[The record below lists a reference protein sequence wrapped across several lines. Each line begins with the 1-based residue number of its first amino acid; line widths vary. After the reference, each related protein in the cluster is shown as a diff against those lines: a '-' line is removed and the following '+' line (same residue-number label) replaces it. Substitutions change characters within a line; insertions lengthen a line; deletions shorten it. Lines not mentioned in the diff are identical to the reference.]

1 MTSEN
6 SRTMPRI
13 TSAKAY
19 ANNEISL
26 VVWSLDAPI
35 PGCLGFELT
44 RIYVDDGTEVV
55 LAAWVPF
62 KDQSNPDWKPQNTRV
77 WPVQKLFWRD
87 LTVRKRRDA
96 TARRP
101 GNVRVKYRIRAMVR
115 AKDGHPA
122 ISDLPE
128 KTYLGDPLPLA
139 YFDEGIVTDEVM
151 VTGEFGGIQSAFT
164 NGILSAQWLKH
175 ALEEGG
181 EALTK
186 PAVRAHIETEGDR
199 IRQYLT
205 GDVLPLL
212 RALFKRATKE
222 PGSRLCL
229 ALYEL
234 GDDELTKLI
243 TEHSAIVD
251 VVLANSSKPRGGTDW
266 DHGNAGN
273 RQKVRD
279 ALGEHLTDRMFNN
292 NRIGHNKFAV
302 FLDAASAPQA
312 VFTGSTNWTS
322 TGLCGQSNNAL
333 LIDSPEVA
341 AAYHEY
347 WKNLKDDTVAFERPE
362 PLSAGTK
369 NAQSPAL
376 RTANATPQ
384 EEIILEDGT
393 GVTVWQSP
401 NTKRTTKGTEVP
413 PDLAAVFS
421 LMRKARRA
429 ILFAVFMPSVK
440 GADSIVAQA
449 VELGRLDPSLLVYGA
464 VSDPKVLPNYEAAEA
479 QSDDDAEVGAPAVHR
494 PEIATF
500 DERNV
505 HLVRAAALEKGDL
518 VADFEAELLT
528 LGQAII
534 HDKIVVV
541 DPLEPDGFIVTGSHN
556 LGFKASYMNDENL
569 VIIRNNPGLI
579 KAYAVHVLD
588 LYEHYRFRAVQA
600 QRQRDGE
607 QVDEMAGFL
616 SRDDAWLERWVST
629 EQGDLA
635 RYLAE

>member
-1 MTSEN
+1 
-6 SRTMPRI
+6 MPRI

-26 VVWSLDAPI
+26 VAWTLDAPI

-44 RIYVDDGTEVV
+44 RIYVDDGSEVV
-55 LAAWVPF
+55 LAAWIPF
-62 KDQSNPDWKPQNTRV
+62 KDQKNPDWKPQNTRV

-101 GNVRVKYRIRAMVR
+101 GNVRVKYRIRALVR
-115 AKDGHPA
+115 ASASHPA
-122 ISDLPE
+122 ITGVPE
-128 KTYLGDPLPLA
+128 KTYEGDPLPLA
-139 YFDEGIVTDEVM
+139 YFDAGIVTDEIT
-151 VTGEFGGIQSAFT
+151 VTGEYGGIRSAFT

-175 ALEEGG
+175 ALEAGG

-186 PAVRAHIETEGDR
+186 TVVRAHIETAGDR
-199 IRQYLT
+199 IRQYLS
-205 GDVLPLL
+205 GDVIPLL
-212 RALFKRATKE
+212 RALFERATAE
-222 PGSRLCL
+222 PGARLCL

-234 GDDELTKLI
+234 GDDELTQLI
-243 TEHSAIVD
+243 IDHSTIVD
-251 VVLANSSKPRGGTDW
+251 VILANSSKPRGGTDW
-266 DHGNAGN
+266 DHGNAAN
-273 RQKVRD
+273 RQKLRD

-302 FLDAASAPQA
+302 FLDAAGAAQA

-333 LIDSPEVA
+333 LIDSPEIA
-341 AAYHEY
+341 ASYHEY
-347 WKNLKDDTVAFERPE
+347 WKNLLEDTATFEQPE

-369 NAQSPAL
+369 NAQGPTL
-376 RTANATPQ
+376 RTANAAAQ
-384 EEIILEDGT
+384 DEIILADGT
-393 GVTVWQSP
+393 AVTVWRSP
-401 NTKRTTKGTEVP
+401 NTKRTTKGTDVP

-464 VSDPKVLPNYEAAEA
+464 VSDPKVLPNYEAAA
-479 QSDDDAEVGAPAVHR
+479 APSDDDPEPETPAPHK

-505 HLVRAAALEKGDL
+505 HLVRAAALEKGG
-518 VADFEAELLT
+518 LL
-528 LGQAII
+528 
-534 HDKIVVV
+534 
-541 DPLEPDGFIVTGSHN
+541 N
-556 LGFKASYMNDENL
+556 
-569 VIIRNNPGLI
+569 
-579 KAYAVHVLD
+579 
-588 LYEHYRFRAVQA
+588 
-600 QRQRDGE
+600 
-607 QVDEMAGFL
+607 
-616 SRDDAWLERWVST
+616 
-629 EQGDLA
+629 
-635 RYLAE
+635 RY